1 MPFLLCIY
9 RILGKYFPI
18 LEVTMNLKLKQARKE
33 NGYSQA
39 DLANALNVDIK
50 TVGNWERGK
59 TLPDIEHTDPN
70 DLLGWYEEHPEDKP
84 TAPSG
89 AEGELIVCYRKSTEK
104 RRSKI
109 LETARDQAELS
120 QAQAAAPEGEGL
132 EANQVRSA

>member
-1 MPFLLCIY
+1 
-9 RILGKYFPI
+9 
-18 LEVTMNLKLKQARKE
+18 MNLKLKQARKE

-39 DLANALNVDIK
+39 DLADALNVDIK

-59 TLPDIEHTDPN
+59 TLPDIEQLWKCAKALNTDPN

-84 TAPSG
+84 TAPAG
-89 AEGELIVCYRKSTEK
+89 AEGELIACYRQSTEK

-120 QAQAAAPEGEGL
+120 QNQAAAPEIEGL
-132 EANQVRSA
+132 EADQVRSA

>member
-1 MPFLLCIY
+1 
-9 RILGKYFPI
+9 
-18 LEVTMNLKLKQARKE
+18 MNLKLKQARKE

-39 DLANALNVDIK
+39 DLADALGVDIK

-59 TLPDIEHTDPN
+59 TLPDIEQLWKCAKALNTDPN
-70 DLLGWYEEHPEDKP
+70 DLLGWYEEHPEDRP
-84 TAPSG
+84 TAPAG
-89 AEGELIVCYRKSTEK
+89 AEGELIACYRQSTAK

-132 EANQVRSA
+132 EADQIKSA

>member
-1 MPFLLCIY
+1 
-9 RILGKYFPI
+9 
-18 LEVTMNLKLKQARKE
+18 MNLKLKQARKE

-39 DLANALNVDIK
+39 DLADALNVDIK

-59 TLPDIEHTDPN
+59 TLPDIEQLWKCAKALNTDPN

-84 TAPSG
+84 TAPAG
-89 AEGELIVCYRKSTEK
+89 AEGELIACYRQSTEK

-120 QAQAAAPEGEGL
+120 QNQPAAPEIEGL
-132 EANQVRSA
+132 EADQVRSA

>member
-1 MPFLLCIY
+1 
-9 RILGKYFPI
+9 
-18 LEVTMNLKLKQARKE
+18 MNLKLKQARKE

-39 DLANALNVDIK
+39 DLANALNLDIK

-59 TLPDIEHTDPN
+59 TLPDIEQLWKCAKVLHTDPN

-84 TAPSG
+84 SAPAG

-120 QAQAAAPEGEGL
+120 QAQTPTPEIEGL
-132 EANQVRSA
+132 EADQVRSA

>member
-1 MPFLLCIY
+1 
-9 RILGKYFPI
+9 
-18 LEVTMNLKLKQARKE
+18 MNLKLKQARKE

-39 DLANALNVDIK
+39 DLADALNVDIK

-59 TLPDIEHTDPN
+59 TLPDIEQLWKCAKVLHTDPN

-84 TAPSG
+84 TAPAG

-120 QAQAAAPEGEGL
+120 QAQAEASGEEGL
-132 EANQVRSA
+132 EADQVRSA

>member
-1 MPFLLCIY
+1 
-9 RILGKYFPI
+9 
-18 LEVTMNLKLKQARKE
+18 MNLKLKQARKE

-39 DLANALNVDIK
+39 DLADALNVDIK

-59 TLPDIEHTDPN
+59 TLPDIEQLWKCAKILHTDPN

-84 TAPSG
+84 TAPAG
-89 AEGELIVCYRKSTEK
+89 AEGELLYCYRQSTEK

-120 QAQAAAPEGEGL
+120 QAQAAEAEIEGL
-132 EANQVRSA
+132 EEDQVRTA

>member
-1 MPFLLCIY
+1 
-9 RILGKYFPI
+9 
-18 LEVTMNLKLKQARKE
+18 MNLKLKQARKE

-59 TLPDIEHTDPN
+59 TLPDIEQLWKCAKALNTDPN
-70 DLLGWYEEHPEDKP
+70 ELLGWYEEHPEDRP
-84 TAPSG
+84 TAPAG
-89 AEGELIVCYRKSTEK
+89 AEGELIACYRQSTEK

-120 QAQAAAPEGEGL
+120 QNQPAAPEIEGL
-132 EANQVRSA
+132 EADQVRSA

>member
-1 MPFLLCIY
+1 
-9 RILGKYFPI
+9 
-18 LEVTMNLKLKQARKE
+18 MNLKLKQARKE

-39 DLANALNVDIK
+39 DLADALNVDIK

-59 TLPDIEHTDPN
+59 TLPDIEQLWKCAKVLHTDPN

-84 TAPSG
+84 TAPAG
-89 AEGELIVCYRKSTEK
+89 AEGELITCYRQSTAK

-120 QAQAAAPEGEGL
+120 QAQTPTPEIEGL
-132 EANQVRSA
+132 EADQIRSA

>member
-1 MPFLLCIY
+1 
-9 RILGKYFPI
+9 
-18 LEVTMNLKLKQARKE
+18 MNLKLKQARKE

-59 TLPDIEHTDPN
+59 TLPDIEQLWKCAKVLHTDPN

-120 QAQAAAPEGEGL
+120 QAQPAAPEIEGL
-132 EANQVRSA
+132 EADQIKSA

>member
-1 MPFLLCIY
+1 
-9 RILGKYFPI
+9 
-18 LEVTMNLKLKQARKE
+18 MNLKLKQARKE

-59 TLPDIEHTDPN
+59 TLPDIEQLWKCAKALNTDPN
-70 DLLGWYEEHPEDKP
+70 ELLGWYEEHPEDRP
-84 TAPSG
+84 TAPAG
-89 AEGELIVCYRKSTEK
+89 AEGELIVCYRQSTEK

-120 QAQAAAPEGEGL
+120 QNQAAAPEIEGL
-132 EANQVRSA
+132 EADQVRSA

>member
-1 MPFLLCIY
+1 
-9 RILGKYFPI
+9 
-18 LEVTMNLKLKQARKE
+18 MNLKLKQARKE

-59 TLPDIEHTDPN
+59 TLPDIEQLWKCAKILHTDPN

-84 TAPSG
+84 TAPTG
-89 AEGELIVCYRKSTEK
+89 AEGELLYCYRQSTEK

-120 QAQAAAPEGEGL
+120 QAQDEVLEIEGL
-132 EANQVRSA
+132 EADQVRSA

>member
-1 MPFLLCIY
+1 
-9 RILGKYFPI
+9 
-18 LEVTMNLKLKQARKE
+18 MNLKLKQARKE

-59 TLPDIEHTDPN
+59 TLPDIEQLWKCAKVLHTDPN

-84 TAPSG
+84 TAPAG

-120 QAQAAAPEGEGL
+120 KAQLAAPEVEGL
-132 EANQVRSA
+132 EADQVRSA